1 MRGIQET
8 AGWYL
13 DLRATAA
20 DLPQVV
26 AARQKATDDREVR
39 LHLADDA
46 PRRWPGDGE
55 IAALVA
61 GGVAAVEVEGE
72 VALGVEDAPGSLEF
86 LRFLRDSLSHGL
98 RVRWNGRI
106 GAGLPVR
113 SLSHLTPPTGGA
125 ALAFNPAVAAWRRRF
140 TYGRCYWRSGPGFAQ
155 VSDSRGG
162 RTDASWTLS
171 DPPTLDLFLRLM
183 QPADIADC
191 GEREAVD
198 RALASLCEREV
209 VVRLGDRL
217 LSLPYRLR
225 HWPVMYRPDRD
236 DLRAT
241 FEPREVR

>member
-1 MRGIQET
+1 MQGVQET
-8 AGWYL
+8 VGWYL

-20 DLPQVV
+20 DLSGVI
-26 AARQKATDDREVR
+26 AARREAVDDREVR
-39 LHLADDA
+39 LCLADVA
-46 PRRWPGDGE
+46 PRRWPGDEE

-61 GGVAAVEVEGE
+61 GGVAVVEIQGE
-72 VALGVEDAPGSLEF
+72 VALDAEDAAGSLEF

-98 RVRWNGRI
+98 RVHWNGRI

-113 SLSHLTPPTGGA
+113 SLSHLTPPSGGA
-125 ALAFNPAVAAWRRRF
+125 TLAFNPAVAAWRRRF

-171 DPPTLDLFLRLM
+171 DAPTLDLFLRLM
-183 QPADIADC
+183 QPTDIADC

-198 RALASLCEREV
+198 RALATLCAREI

-241 FEPREVR
+241 FEPREAR